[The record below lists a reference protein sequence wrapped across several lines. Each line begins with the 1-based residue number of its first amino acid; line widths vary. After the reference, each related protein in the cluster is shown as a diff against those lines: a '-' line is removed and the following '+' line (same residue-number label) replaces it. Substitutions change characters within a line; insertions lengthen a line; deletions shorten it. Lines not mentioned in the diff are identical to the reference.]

1 MTGTFNTPFA
11 FETIK
16 VELVEDH
23 LLLVTFDRPE
33 AGNSTNT
40 QMGRELL
47 ELWTGLYIDQQGVRC
62 VVLTGSGEKIFNAGG
77 DLKERN
83 NMTDEQWQQQ
93 HALFENCLLYTS
105 PSPRDRG

>member
-1 MTGTFNTPFA
+1 MTGTFKTPFA

-40 QMGRELL
+40 
-47 ELWTGLYIDQQGVRC
+47 
-62 VVLTGSGEKIFNAGG
+62 
-77 DLKERN
+77 
-83 NMTDEQWQQQ
+83 
-93 HALFENCLLYTS
+93 
-105 PSPRDRG
+105 